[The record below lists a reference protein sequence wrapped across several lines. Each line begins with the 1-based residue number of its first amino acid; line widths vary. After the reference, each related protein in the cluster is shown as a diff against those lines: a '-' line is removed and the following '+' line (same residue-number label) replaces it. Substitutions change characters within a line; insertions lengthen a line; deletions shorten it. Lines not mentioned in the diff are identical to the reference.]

1 MQIYADMDR
10 IDRIESDMANGLKPG
25 YEQVSEWMETLG
37 DERLYEL
44 ARRIRMRRDGR
55 RIDMCSIMNARSGRC
70 SEDCKW
76 CAQSKFHKTDIE
88 VYPLVGEQ
96 EAVREAAH
104 NASKG
109 VRRFSLVT
117 SGRALSDGETDRVC
131 GIYRRI
137 GSEVDISLCASLGLL
152 SKEQLVGLRQSGVR
166 RYHCNLETAPSYFG
180 ELCTTHTQQQKLQ
193 TIAWAREAGLEIC
206 CGGIIGMGESERQR
220 IEFALAIRDTGAVS
234 VPMNVLNPIPGTRL
248 EKALPLSDRD
258 VLRAAALMQIVNP
271 DASVR
276 LAGGRSRIKHLEP
289 ELFRCGVSAS
299 IVGDL
304 LTTSGSD
311 IDTDKAMFK
320 KWGFGI

>member
-76 CAQSKFHKTDIE
+76 CAQSRFHKTDIE

-96 EAVREAAH
+96 EALREAAH
-104 NASKG
+104 NAAKG
-109 VRRFSLVT
+109 VGRFSLVT
-117 SGRALSDGETDRVC
+117 SGKALSDGETDRVC

-152 SKEQLVGLRQSGVR
+152 SKEQLVRLRQSGVR

-193 TIAWAREAGLEIC
+193 TIAWA
-206 CGGIIGMGESERQR
+206 
-220 IEFALAIRDTGAVS
+220 
-234 VPMNVLNPIPGTRL
+234 
-248 EKALPLSDRD
+248 
-258 VLRAAALMQIVNP
+258 
-271 DASVR
+271 
-276 LAGGRSRIKHLEP
+276 IK
-289 ELFRCGVSAS
+289 
-299 IVGDL
+299 
-304 LTTSGSD
+304 
-311 IDTDKAMFK
+311 
-320 KWGFGI
+320 

>member
-152 SKEQLVGLRQSGVR
+152 SKEQLVRLRQSGVR
-166 RYHCNLETAPSYFG
+166 RYHCNLETALRISESFARRIRSSRNCRRSHGPARRGWKSAAG
-180 ELCTTHTQQQKLQ
+180 VSS
-193 TIAWAREAGLEIC
+193 AWAR
-206 CGGIIGMGESERQR
+206 
-220 IEFALAIRDTGAVS
+220 
-234 VPMNVLNPIPGTRL
+234 
-248 EKALPLSDRD
+248 
-258 VLRAAALMQIVNP
+258 
-271 DASVR
+271 AS
-276 LAGGRSRIKHLEP
+276 G
-289 ELFRCGVSAS
+289 SAS
-299 IVGDL
+299 SSRWRSA
-304 LTTSGSD
+304 TREPCPCR
-311 IDTDKAMFK
+311 
-320 KWGFGI
+320 

>member
-37 DERLYEL
+37 DERLY
-44 ARRIRMRRDGR
+44 
-55 RIDMCSIMNARSGRC
+55 
-70 SEDCKW
+70 EDCKW

-152 SKEQLVGLRQSGVR
+152 SKEQLVRLRQSGVR

-193 TIAWAREAGLEIC
+193 TIAWAREA
-206 CGGIIGMGESERQR
+206 Q
-220 IEFALAIRDTGAVS
+220 
-234 VPMNVLNPIPGTRL
+234 
-248 EKALPLSDRD
+248 SD
-258 VLRAAALMQIVNP
+258 
-271 DASVR
+271 
-276 LAGGRSRIKHLEP
+276 SRHE
-289 ELFRCGVSAS
+289 A
-299 IVGDL
+299 
-304 LTTSGSD
+304 
-311 IDTDKAMFK
+311 
-320 KWGFGI
+320 